1 MDFAL
6 SDEQLMIQESAAG
19 FLAKA
24 SDSAA
29 VRTAME
35 RGGYSGEAGGPI
47 AGEPMP

>member
-29 VRTAME
+29 VRAAIE
-35 RGGYSGEAGGPI
+35 RDGYSGELWRQI
-47 AGEPMP
+47 AG